1 LIALPAQAELAAISL
16 AEWSPEIVDE
26 AVEIAG
32 EIVRQVQ
39 SARTSSDFAPSGER
53 PMGDDPLL
61 LAVHGIGMRGL
72 AQAGPTAADTTTDVP
87 VGGGAS

>member
-1 LIALPAQAELAAISL
+1 M
-16 AEWSPEIVDE
+16 
-26 AVEIAG
+26 
-32 EIVRQVQ
+32 R
-39 SARTSSDFAPSGER
+39 DFAPSGKP

>member
-1 LIALPAQAELAAISL
+1 L

-32 EIVRQVQ
+32 EIVHQVQ
-39 SARTSSDFAPSGER
+39 SARTMHDFAPSGER

-72 AQAGPTAADTTTDVP
+72 AQSGPTASDTTTSVP
-87 VGGGAS
+87 MGGGAS